1 MVHRFDRQWSRDG
14 SWILR
19 LPQEDILQSL
29 GYHPEQKYENAGGP
43 GIPAIMEQLKTSDR
57 NTEDRLTFLRA
68 QIVFWMM
75 AATDGHAKNF
85 SLFLHPGSR
94 FSMAPL
100 YDVMSL
106 QPIFDAKQLTRR
118 QMKMA
123 MAVGKKR
130 RYRLF
135 DILPRHFL
143 QTAELCGMGESIV
156 QEIFTELLKDS
167 DNAIEKTVAAMP
179 KGFPA
184 SITDSIIG
192 GYKARLPQIERFLS

>member
-1 MVHRFDRQWSRDG
+1 
-14 SWILR
+14 
-19 LPQEDILQSL
+19 
-29 GYHPEQKYENAGGP
+29 
-43 GIPAIMEQLKTSDR
+43 
-57 NTEDRLTFLRA
+57 
-68 QIVFWMM
+68 
-75 AATDGHAKNF
+75 
-85 SLFLHPGSR
+85 
-94 FSMAPL
+94 
-100 YDVMSL
+100 
-106 QPIFDAKQLTRR
+106 
-118 QMKMA
+118 MA

-167 DNAIEKTVAAMP
+167 DNAIEKTVAALP

>member
-1 MVHRFDRQWSRDG
+1 MS
-14 SWILR
+14 
-19 LPQEDILQSL
+19 DISA
-29 GYHPEQKYENAGGP
+29 PSGGKNDSNK
-43 GIPAIMEQLKTSDR
+43 GI
-57 NTEDRLTFLRA
+57 
-68 QIVFWMM
+68 
-75 AATDGHAKNF
+75 G
-85 SLFLHPGSR
+85 
-94 FSMAPL
+94 
-100 YDVMSL
+100 
-106 QPIFDAKQLTRR
+106 DAKFQRGSGQGRR
-118 QMKMA
+118 KGRPFLKGRQVKPTALEEVKNVLGRRPRRRELLIEYLHLFQDKFGHLSSAHLAALAHEMKMA